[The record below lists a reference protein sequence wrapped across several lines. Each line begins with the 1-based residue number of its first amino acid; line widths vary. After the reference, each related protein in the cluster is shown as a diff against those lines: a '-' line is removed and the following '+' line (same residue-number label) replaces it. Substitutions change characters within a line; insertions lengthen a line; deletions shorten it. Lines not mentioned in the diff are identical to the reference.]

1 MSSIGE
7 ESSMIS
13 QSRLGDENREKPVEP
28 GRYDRGFFLD
38 PKYGCGC
45 GGWKI
50 IQETGGEQFPTY
62 YDDFYELAQIKAGN
76 RVLDIGCGRGEF
88 VIFCALQGA
97 IATGVDYS
105 ADAIEIANELK
116 KLVAKGRGDN
126 SIAQRSTFRQ
136 ADAKSLPFPDGEFD
150 VIVSRAV
157 VEHLHQWELLQM
169 LQECK
174 RMLRPN
180 GSLVIATHPNVW
192 YRKYGFPIVYRLKR
206 LLPFLCRASGE
217 KEVSNNP
224 HAERESGVHVNE
236 QSILSLRKALREVGF
251 RSEVWLG
258 PRFAYR
264 RERLAKEFG
273 LAGVFL
279 YLVVHILET
288 WVPFKY
294 IFADEIYAIARKA

>member
-1 MSSIGE
+1 M
-7 ESSMIS
+7 MS
-13 QSRLGDENREKPVEP
+13 QSRLKSENKEKPVDP
-28 GRYDRGFFLD
+28 GRYDKRFFLD
-38 PKYGCGC
+38 SEVGCGC

-50 IQETGGEQFPTY
+50 IQETGGGQFPTY
-62 YDDFYELAQIKAGN
+62 YKEFYELAQIKAGN

-88 VIFCALQGA
+88 VVFCALQGA
-97 IATGVDYS
+97 NATGVDYS
-105 ADAIEIANELK
+105 ADAIEIANGLK
-116 KLVAKGRGDN
+116 ELVAKRRGDN

-136 ADAKSLPFPDGEFD
+136 ADAKTLPFPNNEFD

-157 VEHLHQWELLQM
+157 VEHLHQWELSQM

-206 LLPFLCRASGE
+206 LLPLLRRASGE

-224 HAERESGVHVNE
+224 HAERESGLHVNE
-236 QSILSLRKALREVGF
+236 QSILILRKTLREAGF
-251 RSEVWLG
+251 RSNVWLG

-264 RERLAKEFG
+264 RERLAEGFG
-273 LAGVFL
+273 LPGVFL
-279 YLVVHILET
+279 YLFVHILET

-294 IFADEIYAIARKA
+294 IFADNIYAIARKA

>member
-1 MSSIGE
+1 MTYR
-7 ESSMIS
+7 
-13 QSRLGDENREKPVEP
+13 SRLDSENKEKPVDP
-28 GRYDRGFFLD
+28 GRYDKYFFLD
-38 PKYGCGC
+38 SEVGCGC

-50 IQETGGEQFPTY
+50 IQETEGQQFPAY
-62 YDDFYELAQIKAGN
+62 YDEFYKLAQIKPGS

-105 ADAIEIANELK
+105 ADAIEIAKDLK
-116 KLVAKGRGDN
+116 ELVAKGRGDN

-150 VIVSRAV
+150 VVVSRAV
-157 VEHLHQWELLQM
+157 VEHLHQWELLQV

-174 RMLRPN
+174 RVLRPN
-180 GSLVIATHPNVW
+180 GTLVIATHPNIW
-192 YRKYGFPIVYRLKR
+192 YRNYGFPIVCNLKR
-206 LLPFLCRASGE
+206 LLPLLRRASGE
-217 KEVSNNP
+217 ETVSDNP
-224 HAERESGVHVNE
+224 HAERESGLHVNE
-236 QSILSLRKALREVGF
+236 QSILSLRKTLKEAGF
-251 RSEVWLG
+251 RSKVWLG

-273 LAGVFL
+273 LASVFL
-279 YLVVHILET
+279 YILVHVLET